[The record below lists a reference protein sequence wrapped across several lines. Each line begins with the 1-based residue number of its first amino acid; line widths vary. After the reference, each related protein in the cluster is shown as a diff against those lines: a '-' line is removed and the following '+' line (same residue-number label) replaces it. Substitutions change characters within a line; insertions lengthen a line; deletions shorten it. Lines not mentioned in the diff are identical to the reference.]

1 MGAFVEANGLVVRR
15 GRSVVLNDVSFTLPQ
30 GACAVVLG
38 PNGAGKTTL
47 LEAMLGL
54 LPIEAGSV
62 HIAGSLVRDG
72 EGRRARRPPAPLG
85 VLLQADGDL
94 RDQTV
99 RHHLEVAASLGG
111 CLLDDGA
118 LEALLNRVGLRHRM
132 ADRMVE
138 LSVGQRRRVGLLA
151 AVLPG
156 LVDGGGRLLVLDEP
170 TAGLDHDGIHL
181 ASELV
186 NEAAARGCTVLLGT
200 HHPERFSCAT
210 HSVTVDEGE
219 IRVVDLPAPEVRSP
233 CLTSLESSVV
243 RPSSLRL
250 GLRYAWS
257 GGTPLSGS
265 VPALL
270 VTLGCAALLLQPAH
284 VSDFDGTL
292 RLGLLMLPA
301 LVVGLAGDASL
312 TTLRRDRAFARLSA
326 LGCRPLD
333 PFTPLALGCAG
344 TVAMGAILGA
354 SPSLLAVMVAG
365 GMAVTVSML
374 VRAGDV
380 LGLRLA
386 RPEVLHLRLLSL
398 LVVLPFGLLLDLM
411 A

>member
-1 MGAFVEANGLVVRR
+1 
-15 GRSVVLNDVSFTLPQ
+15 
-30 GACAVVLG
+30 
-38 PNGAGKTTL
+38 
-47 LEAMLGL
+47 
-54 LPIEAGSV
+54 
-62 HIAGSLVRDG
+62 
-72 EGRRARRPPAPLG
+72 
-85 VLLQADGDL
+85 
-94 RDQTV
+94 V

-118 LEALLNRVGLRHRM
+118 LEALLTRVGLRHRM

-170 TAGLDHDGIHL
+170 TAGLDQDGIEL

-200 HHPERFSCAT
+200 HHPERFACAT
-210 HSVTVDEGE
+210 HSVTVDEGGL
-219 IRVVDLPAPEVRSP
+219 RVVDLPGPEVRAPS
-233 CLTSLESSVV
+233 LTSLAPSVV
-243 RPSSLRL
+243 RPSTLRL

-270 VTLGCAALLLQPAH
+270 VTLGCAALLLQPTL
-284 VSDFDGTL
+284 VSAFDGTL
-292 RLGLLMLPA
+292 RLGLLLLPA

-312 TTLRRDRAFARLSA
+312 TTLRRDRAYARLSA

-333 PFTPLALGCAG
+333 PLTPLALGCAG

-354 SPSLLAVMVAG
+354 SPSFLDVVVAG
-365 GMAVTVSML
+365 GVSVSVSML